1 MNVITTITEYNE
13 AINQNASML
22 LFSLPT
28 CKPCKTLKEWLETNY
43 SSDIHHFYYINADT
57 ESLKEM
63 TKDIV
68 CFPTVVLYIHSK
80 RISTVEGFFEY
91 EISEQITQLKQS
103 TLHEPTSPSVPIS
116 IKLIQ
121 LQ

>member
-1 MNVITTITEYNE
+1 MKVITTITEYND
-13 AINQNASML
+13 AIKQNASML

-43 SSDIHHFYYINADT
+43 SSEINHVYYINVDT
-57 ESLKEM
+57 ESLKEI
-63 TKDIV
+63 TKEIV

-80 RISTVEGFFEY
+80 KISTVEGFFEY

-103 TLHEPTSPSVPIS
+103 LLNQPTSPSVPIS